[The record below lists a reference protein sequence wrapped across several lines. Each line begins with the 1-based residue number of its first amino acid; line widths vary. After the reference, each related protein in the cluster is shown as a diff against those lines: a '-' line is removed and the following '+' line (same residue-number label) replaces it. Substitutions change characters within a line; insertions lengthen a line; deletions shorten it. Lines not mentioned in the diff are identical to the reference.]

1 MSGGDVVND
10 DASKLNG
17 ASGEGKG
24 FRRKIMN
31 LILDRTTLKRPE
43 YSGRNTSLAIGKR
56 FLNLGI
62 ISINI

>member
-10 DASKLNG
+10 DASKLHG

-43 YSGRNTSLAIGKR
+43 
-56 FLNLGI
+56 
-62 ISINI
+62 